1 MKLSKSSKKV
11 SWAPDANLCQ
21 AKLFRSKDCPSL
33 VCLKARDGLLAKKSW
48 ILHSDGLDTNGL
60 PHGFKDTRVNQSK
73 KKVSH
78 IPKIK
83 WKCPPKFVLSS
94 NWLVASG
101 EESQEAEAQ
110 KLRENHVVEAVYP
123 RISAIPLSPSIS
135 LDIEECHQDD
145 CDIPL
150 VPITSMEDEG
160 TVDTL
165 FDLAAPINSSM
176 ISKPPALSQDLLASG
191 NTSQC
196 DRPVLEPPAIE
207 KTALGL
213 SPDVEADIIA
223 AATAAI
229 TMVMRCK
236 EQGSSIDTDLLIKI
250 LTNPKMTEKLING
263 CREPGGTSTIP
274 LSESKP
280 VTQLVTVSCS
290 EPAIVLEPRPANE
303 NMCYQPKRVRPALDS
318 RSPQEDTFPVSR
330 SKQVA
335 HRVPLPHTN
344 GNMCSLPGNKR
355 PALNSSPLQ
364 PDNFPS
370 SCSKPVTLPKPESG
384 NIYPLPNGM
393 LPDSNSGLSI
403 PNTVTVSLSPAPL
416 PSKGPNMVLLSQPAK
431 VNLCSIPNDVQPA
444 INLRP
449 PQADA
454 VQFSRSKPANGNMYS
469 LVDEVL
475 AAASNSRPPQLDTV
489 PVSSSKPV
497 SLSVPV
503 LPSIEVDMVA
513 SQKAANENFYPLWS
527 GSGSTVST
535 RYSREPMVPLSGFN
549 PAPLLVRSSAL
560 EPRVL
565 SPRPT
570 NGNLHNILKGVQPT
584 LNTTPT
590 LPDILPTSSFKAI
603 KSHVKDVNYYK
614 SLVKQHGGEK
624 QGTQD
629 QIIPQYA
636 NHENYLQGM
645 ELIQNFKPTELKPKS
660 QKSCIFYNSP
670 TGCRNGTNCPYQH
683 DTFSQLRC
691 GSMLEDKR
699 AKRMKLDG
707 KITGRK

>member
-21 AKLFRSKDCPSL
+21 AKLFRSKDCPSQ

-48 ILHSDGLDTNGL
+48 ILHSDGRDTNGL

-196 DRPVLEPPAIE
+196 NRPVLEPPAIE

-236 EQGSSIDTDLLIKI
+236 EQGSLIDTDLLIKI
-250 LTNPKMTEKLING
+250 LTNPKMTEKLIND

-274 LSESKP
+274 FSESKP

-290 EPAIVLEPRPANE
+290 EPAMVLEPRPANE
-303 NMCYQPKRVRPALDS
+303 N
-318 RSPQEDTFPVSR
+318 
-330 SKQVA
+330 
-335 HRVPLPHTN
+335 
-344 GNMCSLPGNKR
+344 
-355 PALNSSPLQ
+355 
-364 PDNFPS
+364 
-370 SCSKPVTLPKPESG
+370 
-384 NIYPLPNGM
+384 I
-393 LPDSNSGLSI
+393 
-403 PNTVTVSLSPAPL
+403 
-416 PSKGPNMVLLSQPAK
+416 
-431 VNLCSIPNDVQPA
+431 
-444 INLRP
+444 
-449 PQADA
+449 
-454 VQFSRSKPANGNMYS
+454 
-469 LVDEVL
+469 
-475 AAASNSRPPQLDTV
+475 
-489 PVSSSKPV
+489 
-497 SLSVPV
+497 
-503 LPSIEVDMVA
+503 
-513 SQKAANENFYPLWS
+513 
-527 GSGSTVST
+527 
-535 RYSREPMVPLSGFN
+535 
-549 PAPLLVRSSAL
+549 
-560 EPRVL
+560 
-565 SPRPT
+565 PT